1 MAAEVSKQRS
11 AGAHRDDAG
20 WEAQLAKL
28 EAHKRKHGD
37 CIVPRGRRHHEFED
51 RNAENGT
58 HSRVGKKD
66 PDADEALRR
75 VWAAVA
81 DCKVG

>member
-1 MAAEVSKQRS
+1 MAAEISKQRS

-37 CIVPRGRRHHEFED
+37 CIVPRDRRHRGHRGRRH
-51 RNAENGT
+51 RKN
-58 HSRVGKKD
+58 D